1 MEIGKILENGG
12 NILWHICLCGIKSKT
27 FPGGNLCSMSMPLPA
42 KQASTGGRLFRSA
55 DNPDEVII
63 IFEWESIEKAKKF
76 AQSEDLRKTMQ
87 RAGVNDKPDVYFLE
101 EVERVSV

>member
-1 MEIGKILENGG
+1 MAYLLVRHKVKDFSRWKPVFDEHAATRKAGG
-12 NILWHICLCGIKSKT
+12 
-27 FPGGNLCSMSMPLPA
+27 
-42 KQASTGGRLFRSA
+42 STGGRLFRSA